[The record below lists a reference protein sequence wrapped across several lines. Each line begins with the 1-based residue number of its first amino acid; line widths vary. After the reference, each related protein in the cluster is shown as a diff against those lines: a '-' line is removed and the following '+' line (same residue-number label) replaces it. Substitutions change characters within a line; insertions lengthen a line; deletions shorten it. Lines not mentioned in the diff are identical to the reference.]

1 MFISYLRPCKDRS
14 RMINTLKFIV
24 SHPLNKANKAGA
36 LLRFVQ
42 WQMRSRMSSGPVV
55 HPFTEKSK
63 LYVSKGETGAT
74 GNVYCGLHEFYDM
87 GFLLHLLRPTDL
99 FVDIGANIGSYTIL
113 AAAEIGAAT
122 ISIEPV
128 PATFKRL
135 SANIDLNKINNHTQP
150 LNIALGKEQGVLKF
164 TKSFD
169 TVNHVAIA
177 QETDTID
184 VPVDKLDNILKQSNP
199 ILLKIDVEGFETEV
213 LNGAARTLTNES
225 LKAIIIELN
234 GSGNRYG
241 YNEQLIHEKLTGH
254 GFQPFDYDPFT
265 RTLMPRS
272 SFNDA
277 NTIYIRDTKYVADRA
292 KNARKV
298 TVLGQAF

>member
-1 MFISYLRPCKDRS
+1 MV
-14 RMINTLKFIV
+14 NTLKFIV
-24 SHPLNKANKAGA
+24 SHPLNKANKAAA

-42 WQMRSRMSSGPVV
+42 WQVRSRMSNGPMV

-113 AAAEIGAAT
+113 ATAEIGATT

-135 SANIDLNKINNHTQP
+135 TANIDLNRINKHTQP
-150 LNIALGKEQGVLKF
+150 LNIALGKEQGVLRF

-169 TVNHVAIA
+169 TVNHVATE

-184 VPVDKLDNILKQSNP
+184 VPVDTLDNILQQNNP

-213 LNGAARTLTNES
+213 LNGAAGALANES

-241 YNEQLIHEKLTGH
+241 YNEELIHTKLTGH

-265 RTLMPRS
+265 RKLTPRS

-277 NTIYIRDTKYVADRA
+277 NTIYIRDTQYVADRV

-298 TVLGQAF
+298 SVLGQAF